1 MKPKTL
7 FGQTVWSLSWILFI
21 LFLGLF
27 FDSTYFT
34 ETYYQQAQWIN
45 NSCVVLVFVYCYYK
59 GTARTKEQLIYAFI
73 IGIIGEH
80 IFSVVLGMYTYRLGN
95 VPYYIP
101 FGHALV
107 FLGVYNFS
115 RKSQVRFYH
124 KNIERFLSY
133 AIAIYASVFL
143 IFKNDVFGFVMTVMV
158 FLSLRKYPKE
168 KLFYLTMYG
177 VVAYAEL
184 IGTALNTWS
193 WPKFA
198 FNTFEFLP
206 SANPP
211 SGICLFY
218 YGLDRGT
225 MSIYKRRHKET
236 WKRLQ
241 SIRKV
246 SLQ

>member
-1 MKPKTL
+1 M
-7 FGQTVWSLSWILFI
+7 IA
-21 LFLGLF
+21 F
-27 FDSTYFT
+27 FFAENYFKHS
-34 ETYYQQAQWIN
+34 QWIN
-45 NSCVVLVFVYCYYK
+45 TIGVIAVFIYCYYK
-59 GTARTKEQLIYAFI
+59 GTARIREQLIYAFI
-73 IGIIGEH
+73 IGVIGEH
-80 IFSVVLGMYTYRLGN
+80 VFSLAFGMYTYRLGN
-95 VPYYIP
+95 IPHYIP

-115 RKSQVRFYH
+115 RKSQVRINS
-124 KNIERFLSY
+124 KKIELFLSIS
-133 AIAIYASVFL
+133 IAIYALAFL
-143 IFKNDVFGFVMTVMV
+143 VFKNDVFGFVMTVFV
-158 FLSLRKYPKE
+158 FLSLRRYPKE

-177 VVAYAEL
+177 VVVYAEL
-184 IGTALNTWS
+184 IGTSLNTWS

-241 SIRKV
+241 NIR
-246 SLQ
+246 LLNG

>member
-1 MKPKTL
+1 MNLKTVL
-7 FGQTVWSLSWILFI
+7 GQTFQSLGWILFI

-27 FDSTYFT
+27 FDSVFFAENYFKHS
-34 ETYYQQAQWIN
+34 QWIN
-45 NSCVVLVFVYCYYK
+45 TIGVIAVFIYCYYK
-59 GTARTKEQLIYAFI
+59 GTARIREQLIYAFI
-73 IGIIGEH
+73 IGVIGEH
-80 IFSVVLGMYTYRLGN
+80 VFSLAFGMYTYRLGN
-95 VPYYIP
+95 IPHYIP

-115 RKSQVRFYH
+115 RKSQVRINS
-124 KNIERFLSY
+124 KKIELFLSIS
-133 AIAIYASVFL
+133 IAIYALAFL
-143 IFKNDVFGFVMTVMV
+143 VFKNDVFGFVMTVFV
-158 FLSLRKYPKE
+158 FLSLRRYPKE

-177 VVAYAEL
+177 VVVYAEL
-184 IGTALNTWS
+184 IGTSLNTWS

-241 SIRKV
+241 NIR
-246 SLQ
+246 LLNG